1 MFTSVLKEK
10 GHILLQETFLQ
21 RPHTLSIFFLYFIWY
36 CNSRLK
42 NLWRNQ
48 CTRTRSGTLTKHAV
62 QKQRCG
68 KQNRCATSTKQ
79 SRSEAGSQKHGM
91 AHHST
96 RGTWHSQQVRPCLS
110 SSLLIQHRCC
120 KLSGRSF
127 YQQEDKELECSLWA
141 GTQHAPC
148 PRICTS
154 FCCLLS
160 PCRTRV
166 GTQVMDSCVPQ
177 EHLQVHNF

>member
-48 CTRTRSGTLTKHAV
+48 CTRTRSGTSTKHAV

-110 SSLLIQHRCC
+110 SSLLIRHRCC

-127 YQQEDKELECSLWA
+127 YQQEDKELVALSRDTA
-141 GTQHAPC
+141 C
-148 PRICTS
+148 PLPQDMHLL
-154 FCCLLS
+154 LLS
-160 PCRTRV
+160 ALTLQNTSGHTGHGQLCSS
-166 GTQVMDSCVPQ
+166 GTSAGA
-177 EHLQVHNF
+177 